1 MPVSLQ
7 QILDATRQTLPA
19 LKARQD
25 ALERDVLGDH
35 LARPSF
41 RAALRRPHLAVIAEV
56 KRRSPSAGSIRED
69 LDPAERA
76 ALYAAHGAAAISIL
90 TDTPYFGGSVQ
101 DLRAAAERCALP
113 LLRKDF
119 IIDEI
124 QILEARAAGASAVL
138 LIVRI
143 LTGPR
148 LDQLVRC
155 AELLGL
161 DALVEVHTK
170 VELATAL
177 DAGATLIG
185 VNSRDLDTLSVDVD
199 TAWRLL
205 AEVPID
211 RIAVAESGLAG
222 RQDVA
227 RAAEAGADAVLI
239 GTALSAAESP
249 AALLRELSMVRRHG
263 R

>member
-56 KRRSPSAGSIRED
+56 KRRSPSAGLIRED

-119 IIDEI
+119 IIDEV

-143 LTGPR
+143 LTGQR
-148 LDQLVRC
+148 LDQLLRC
-155 AELLGL
+155 AELFGL

-185 VNSRDLDTLSVDVD
+185 VNSRDLDTFSVDVNA
-199 TAWRLL
+199 AWRLL

>member
-1 MPVSLQ
+1 MPVNLQ
-7 QILDATRQTLPA
+7 QILDSTRQTLPA

-25 ALERDVLGDH
+25 ALERDVLVDH

-69 LDPAERA
+69 LDPADRA
-76 ALYAAHGAAAISIL
+76 AFYAAHGAAAISIL

-119 IIDEI
+119 IIDEV

-143 LTGPR
+143 LTRQR
-148 LDQLVRC
+148 LDQLLRC
-155 AELLGL
+155 AEVLGL
-161 DALVEVHTK
+161 DALVEVHTG

-177 DAGATLIG
+177 DAGATVIG
-185 VNSRDLDTLSVDVD
+185 VNSRDLDTFAVDVD
-199 TAWRLL
+199 TAWKLL
-205 AEVPID
+205 AEVPVD
-211 RIAVAESGLAG
+211 RIAVAESGLVE

-249 AALLRELSMVRRHG
+249 AALLRDLSMVTRHG

>member
-7 QILDATRQTLPA
+7 QILDSTRQTLPA

-25 ALERDVLGDH
+25 SLERDVLGDY
-35 LARPSF
+35 LGRPSF

-69 LDPAERA
+69 LDPADRA

-119 IIDEI
+119 IIDEV

-143 LTGPR
+143 LTGQR
-148 LDQLVRC
+148 LEQLLRC
-155 AELLGL
+155 AEVLGL
-161 DALVEVHTK
+161 DALVEVHTR

-177 DAGATLIG
+177 DAGATVIG
-185 VNSRDLDTLSVDVD
+185 VNSRDLDTFAVDVD
-199 TAWRLL
+199 AAWKLL

-211 RIAVAESGLAG
+211 RIAVAESGLVE

-249 AALLRELSMVRRHG
+249 AALLRELSMVLRHG

>member
-1 MPVSLQ
+1 MPISLQ
-7 QILDATRQTLPA
+7 QILDSTRRTLPA
-19 LKARQD
+19 LKARRD
-25 ALERDVLGDH
+25 ALERDVRGDH

-69 LDPAERA
+69 LDPADRA

-119 IIDEI
+119 IIDEV

-138 LIVRI
+138 LIARI
-143 LTGPR
+143 LIGER
-148 LDQLVRC
+148 LGQLLRC
-155 AELLGL
+155 AEVLGL
-161 DALVEVHTK
+161 DALVEVHTAG
-170 VELATAL
+170 ELATAIET
-177 DAGATLIG
+177 GARVIG
-185 VNSRDLDTLSVDVD
+185 VNSRDLDTFAVDVD
-199 TAWRLL
+199 TAWKLL
-205 AEVPID
+205 AKVPAD
-211 RIAVAESGLAG
+211 RIAVAESGLLE
-222 RQDVA
+222 REDVA
-227 RAAEAGADAVLI
+227 RAAEAGADAVLV

-249 AALLRELSMVRRHG
+249 AMLLRELSMVLRHG

>member
-1 MPVSLQ
+1 MPVNLQ
-7 QILDATRQTLPA
+7 QILDSTRQTLPA

-69 LDPAERA
+69 LDPADRA
-76 ALYAAHGAAAISIL
+76 AFYAAHGAAAISIL

-119 IIDEI
+119 IIDEV

-143 LTGPR
+143 LTHQR
-148 LDQLVRC
+148 LDQLLRC
-155 AELLGL
+155 AEALGL
-161 DALVEVHTK
+161 DALVEVHTG

-177 DAGATLIG
+177 DAGATVIG
-185 VNSRDLDTLSVDVD
+185 VNSRDLDTFAVDVD
-199 TAWRLL
+199 AAWKLL
-205 AEVPID
+205 AEVPGD
-211 RIAVAESGLAG
+211 RIAVAESGLVE

-239 GTALSAAESP
+239 GTALSAAESA
-249 AALLRELSMVRRHG
+249 AALLRELSMVTRHG

>member
-7 QILDATRQTLPA
+7 QILDSTRQTLPA

-25 ALERDVLGDH
+25 ALERDVLGDY
-35 LARPSF
+35 LGRPSF

-69 LDPAERA
+69 LDPADRA

-119 IIDEI
+119 IIDEV
-124 QILEARAAGASAVL
+124 QILEARAAGASAIL

-143 LTGPR
+143 LTGQR
-148 LDQLVRC
+148 LDQLLHC
-155 AELLGL
+155 AEVLGL
-161 DALVEVHTK
+161 DALVEVHTE

-177 DAGATLIG
+177 DAGATVIG
-185 VNSRDLDTLSVDVD
+185 VNSRDLYTFVVDVD
-199 TAWRLL
+199 AAWRLL

-211 RIAVAESGLAG
+211 RIAVAESGLVE

-249 AALLRELSMVRRHG
+249 AALLRELSMVPRHG

>member
-1 MPVSLQ
+1 MPVNLQ
-7 QILDATRQTLPA
+7 QILDSTRQTLPA
-19 LKARQD
+19 LKARRD

-35 LARPSF
+35 LGRPSF

-56 KRRSPSAGSIRED
+56 KRRSPSAGPIRVD
-69 LDPAERA
+69 LDPADRA

-119 IIDEI
+119 IIDEV

-143 LTGPR
+143 LSRQR
-148 LDQLVRC
+148 LDQLLRC
-155 AELLGL
+155 ARALGL
-161 DALVEVHTK
+161 DALVEVHSK
-170 VELATAL
+170 GELATAL
-177 DAGATLIG
+177 NAGATVIG
-185 VNSRDLDTLSVDVD
+185 VNSRDLDTFAVDVD

-205 AEVPID
+205 ADIPVD

-222 RQDVA
+222 RGDVA

-249 AALLRELSMVRRHG
+249 ANLLRELSMVPRHG

>member
-7 QILDATRQTLPA
+7 QILDSTRQTLPA

-25 ALERDVLGDH
+25 ALERDVLGDY
-35 LARPSF
+35 LGRPSF

-69 LDPAERA
+69 LDPADRA

-119 IIDEI
+119 IIDEV
-124 QILEARAAGASAVL
+124 QILEARAAGASAIL

-143 LTGPR
+143 LTGQR
-148 LDQLVRC
+148 LDQLLHC
-155 AELLGL
+155 AEVLGL
-161 DALVEVHTK
+161 DALVEVHTE

-177 DAGATLIG
+177 DAGATVIG
-185 VNSRDLDTLSVDVD
+185 VNSRDLDTFVVDVD
-199 TAWRLL
+199 AAWRLL

-211 RIAVAESGLAG
+211 RIAVAESGLVE

-249 AALLRELSMVRRHG
+249 AALLRELSMVPRHG